1 MIPQACLF
9 FLMGNTLAECSGPV
23 ALLRKQQS
31 RLFCACAS
39 ALLEQGGRWQH
50 GRAFF
55 WTATFVG
62 MTPLGVP
69 SRRAASGIDRL
80 KCSLYGITPW
90 RPLQEGTRAGAEGDP
105 HGLGE

>member
-1 MIPQACLF
+1 MATWARF
-9 FLMGNTLAECSGPV
+9 FLDSHFRGNA
-23 ALLRKQQS
+23 
-31 RLFCACAS
+31 
-39 ALLEQGGRWQH
+39 
-50 GRAFF
+50 
-55 WTATFVG
+55 
-62 MTPLGVP
+62 PLGVP